1 MVILKLEQ
9 VLTNPV
15 HMANKTVKGH
25 EEFLQEHFKLRSN
38 CTPIQA
44 ATPELS
50 TEKSQGVTT
59 KLS

>member
-25 EEFLQEHFKLRSN
+25 EEFLQEHFKL
-38 CTPIQA
+38 
-44 ATPELS
+44 
-50 TEKSQGVTT
+50 
-59 KLS
+59 